1 MTKEKLNKGGELI
14 KHIKRLIKQ
23 KEKWEEANAIHKIEL
38 STTIAYR
45 GQSKY
50 IDVDYSFVNFED
62 MKLLALA
69 RIQKLIDELQKEF
82 DAHEKENS

>member
-1 MTKEKLNKGGELI
+1 MTEEKLNKGGELI
-14 KHIKRLIKQ
+14 KRIKRLIEQ

-38 STTIAYR
+38 STTITYCR
-45 GQSKY
+45 QSKY
-50 IDVDYSFVNFED
+50 MDYSFVNFED

-82 DAHEKENS
+82 DAL

>member
-1 MTKEKLNKGGELI
+1 MTEEKLNKGGELI
-14 KHIKRLIKQ
+14 KRIKRLIEQ
-23 KEKWEEANAIHKIEL
+23 KEKWKEANAIHKIEL

-45 GQSKY
+45 GQSRHM
-50 IDVDYSFVNFED
+50 DVDYSFVNFED

-82 DAHEKENS
+82 DAL